1 MKVSELKKI
10 IKEAVREVV
19 REELQTLNE
28 NAKQS
33 VKTFAPTPPPPAPP
47 SGNTSQATV
56 IQNILEET
64 AKSGEWKTTLNMNSA
79 HAQPP
84 LQMDGNVDLA
94 NGTLPSGEV
103 SMDAIKSMIGGRR

>member
-1 MKVSELKKI
+1 M
-10 IKEAVREVV
+10 
-19 REELQTLNE
+19 QTLNE

-64 AKSGEWKTTLNMNSA
+64 AKSGEWKTALNMNSA

>member
-28 NAKQS
+28 NAKPS

-47 SGNTSQATV
+47 SDNTSQATV

-64 AKSGEWKTTLNMNSA
+64 AKSGEWKTALNMNSA